1 MDMDI
6 DEENNEELIREV
18 KTQEESR
25 DLINKKYKIIKK
37 IGNGSFGNIYKGM
50 NILTTQYVAIKMENK
65 ENDFDTLKNET
76 KMLMHLSEY
85 HFIPKVKYFGIE
97 NNKNILVMDLL
108 SVNLYQLLLLNNND
122 DATSNYEKIIKY
134 GIQMIEII
142 KCVHSKGILHRDIKP
157 ENFMISKYNE
167 ENLYLIDFGL
177 SRFYLKNNKHIEN
190 NHKQNM
196 VGTVRYA
203 STFIHEGNTYSRRD
217 DIISII
223 YVIIYLLKGKLPWQ
237 GITSKIKNIEGKNEM
252 IYKIK
257 KNTNYAKLCE
267 GLKNYLE
274 FEILLSRILNLS
286 YYQIP
291 DYDFIIKTLKSL
303 IN

>member
-1 MDMDI
+1 MDI
-6 DEENNEELIREV
+6 DEENIEELMEREV

-108 SVNLYQLLLLNNND
+108 SINLYQLLILNNN

-157 ENFMISKYNE
+157 ENFMISKNNE

-237 GITSKIKNIEGKNEM
+237 GITSKIKNIENKNEM
-252 IYKIK
+252 IYKLK

>member
-108 SVNLYQLLLLNNND
+108 SINLYQLLLLNNND

>member
-237 GITSKIKNIEGKNEM
+237 GITSKIKNIENKNEM
-252 IYKIK
+252 IYKLK

>member
-1 MDMDI
+1 MEI
-6 DEENNEELIREV
+6 DEENIEELMEREV
-18 KTQEESR
+18 KTQEEST

-108 SVNLYQLLLLNNND
+108 SINLYQLLLLNNN

-157 ENFMISKYNE
+157 ENFMISKNNE

-237 GITSKIKNIEGKNEM
+237 GITSKIKNIENKNEM
-252 IYKIK
+252 IYKLK

>member
-1 MDMDI
+1 MDI
-6 DEENNEELIREV
+6 DEENIEELMEREV
-18 KTQEESR
+18 KTQEEST

-108 SVNLYQLLLLNNND
+108 SINLYQLLLLNNN

-157 ENFMISKYNE
+157 ENFMISKNNE

-237 GITSKIKNIEGKNEM
+237 GITSKIKNIENKNEM
-252 IYKIK
+252 IYKLK

>member
-108 SVNLYQLLLLNNND
+108 SINLYQLLLLNNN

-267 GLKNYLE
+267 GLKNYLQ